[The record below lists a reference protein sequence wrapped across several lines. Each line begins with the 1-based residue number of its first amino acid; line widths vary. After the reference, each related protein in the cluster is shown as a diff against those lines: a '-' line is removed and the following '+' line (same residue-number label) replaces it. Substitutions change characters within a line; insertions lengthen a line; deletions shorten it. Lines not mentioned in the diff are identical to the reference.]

1 MLSNP
6 KLNRILSVSLI
17 SVLCFSNVNAQLSQ
31 NPDKFLG
38 NITTRYQV
46 DAGGGVPAYYTLWNQ
61 ITPENESKWG
71 SVEGSRGNFNWG
83 SDTPFNYAKNHG
95 FTYKFHALVWGAQ
108 YPSWFTS
115 SLPVSERY
123 NAIVNWF
130 DHVKQHYPELP
141 MIDVV
146 NEAVSTTNGPHQ
158 PGNPLMKESLGGGGK
173 TGYDWL
179 IKAFEMAHERWPNAI
194 LIYNDYN
201 TFQWDTDA
209 YIELV
214 RTLRDAGAP
223 IDAYGCQAHD
233 LKGMSLSSLQSVDT
247 KIQDALKMPMYIT
260 EYDIQEED
268 DQKQLTDYQNHI
280 PYLWQRDYCAGITL
294 WGYIYGATW
303 NEGTSGIYRDGV
315 ERAAMTW
322 LRTYMS
328 TDAAK
333 NAKSP
338 FPGGKKPIS
347 LYIKPASTT
356 ITINDTLPITVRATL
371 HDTIKTV
378 GGVKDT
384 IRIDSIKLY
393 VKGVLDTILT
403 KAPYV
408 AKYVPTTTGKHD
420 LKAVVYTNKGNTY
433 ERLGSFRAHNP
444 RSAYNNDT
452 IKLPGTLQVE
462 NFDKGDE
469 GVTYHDNDANNQ
481 GDASFRTAEGVD
493 IVKGNNGKAIG
504 YTNTDEWLEYTVNIK
519 EPGYYSYQAVASSG
533 TTGSGFRLSIS
544 DDEGLTD
551 ITDNISVPKTAD
563 NDWSVYTTM
572 TGRTKIPLKAGDQ
585 TIRLTITGSN
595 CNVDK
600 IVFNHVE
607 INESLNLKVTATPST
622 GTLGSSNTF
631 NFTAGSAGMDSTIS
645 FIKVFMNGKQV
656 TDTIRTQPFQWIYKA
671 STAGTNSMTAI
682 AVDTLNRE
690 SNITAF
696 SLKVR
701 GPYNGTITI
710 PGTIQAEN
718 YDKGGEGLTF
728 HDSNSEKE
736 GDDQDAKNY
745 RSDEGGVDIV
755 NGNGGKVIGY
765 TNTGEWLEYSINVAR
780 AGYYSYSATVSSG
793 VTGSGFRIGL
803 MEDGKETQL
812 FSVSVPQTGDNN
824 WGTYKTVSGNIKSPL
839 ESGKQVIRLTIT
851 GSSCNIDKVYL
862 SFVSS
867 VKYVTPDDVKANGTR
882 YNLGGAIVG
891 DDYKGIVIIDGK
903 KVLQK

>member
-6 KLNRILSVSLI
+6 KLNRVLSTALLSA
-17 SVLCFSNVNAQLSQ
+17 LCLSNVNAQLSK

-38 NITTRYQV
+38 NITTRYSV
-46 DAGGGVPAYYTLWNQ
+46 DPGGGVPNYYTLWNQ

-71 SVEGSRGNFNWG
+71 SVEGTRGSYNFSGADNA
-83 SDTPFNYAKNHG
+83 FNYAKNHG
-95 FTYKFHALVWGAQ
+95 FTYKFHALVWGSQ
-108 YPSWFTS
+108 YPGWFTS

-123 NAIVNWF
+123 QAIVKWF
-130 DHVKQHYPELP
+130 DAVKAHYKELP

-146 NEAVSTTNGPHQ
+146 NEAVGMHQ
-158 PGNPLMKESLGGGGK
+158 QGNPLMKESLGGGGK

-179 IKAFEMAHERWPNAI
+179 IKAFELAHERWPNAI

-201 TFQWDTDA
+201 TFQYDTDA

-223 IDAYGCQAHD
+223 IDAYGCQSHD
-233 LKGMSLSSLQSVDT
+233 VDRISKANLSSAMN
-247 KIQDALKMPMYIT
+247 KIQNALKMPMYIT
-260 EYDIQEED
+260 ELDINIEDDDEQEE
-268 DQKQLTDYQNHI
+268 QYKNIFPLM
-280 PYLWQRDYCAGITL
+280 WEADYCAGVTI
-294 WGYIYGATW
+294 WGHVYGATW
-303 NEGTSGIYRDGV
+303 VDHSGLYKNGTARP
-315 ERAAMTW
+315 AMVW
-322 LRTYMS
+322 LRDTYMPS
-328 TDAAK
+328 DAAK

-462 NFDKGDE
+462 NYDKGDE
-469 GVTYHDNDANNQ
+469 GVTYHDNDAKNQ

-607 INESLNLKVTATPST
+607 INESINLKVTATPST

-631 NFTAGSAGMDSTIS
+631 SFTAGSAGMDSTIS

-803 MEDGKETQL
+803 MKDGKETQL

>member
-1 MLSNP
+1 MLSSP

-17 SVLCFSNVNAQLSQ
+17 SVLCFSSVNAQLSK

-38 NITTRYQV
+38 NITTSYQV
-46 DAGGGVPAYYTLWNQ
+46 DFGEVPYWQLWNQ

-71 SVEGSRGNFNWG
+71 SVESNRGSYNWG
-83 SDTPFNYAKNHG
+83 SDTPFNYAKNHS

-108 YPSWFTS
+108 YPSWFNS
-115 SLPVSERY
+115 SMSVNDRY
-123 NAIVNWF
+123 NAIVKWF
-130 DHVKQHYPELP
+130 DEVKKHYPDLP

-146 NEAVSTTNGPHQ
+146 NEAVGMHQ
-158 PGNPLMKESLGGGGK
+158 QGNPLMKESLGGGGK

-179 IKAFEMAHERWPNAI
+179 IKAFELAHERWPNAI

-209 YIELV
+209 YIDLV

-223 IDAYGCQAHD
+223 IDAYGCQSHD
-233 LKGMSLSSLQSVDT
+233 LTDCDYNKFTTAEQ
-247 KIQDALKMPMYIT
+247 KIHSALNMPMYIT
-260 EYDIQEED
+260 EYDISTED
-268 DQKQLTDYQNHI
+268 DDYQLKRYKEQV
-280 PYLWQRDYCAGITL
+280 PYLWEKDYCAGFTI
-294 WGYIYGATW
+294 WGYIYGRTW
-303 NEGTSGIYRDGV
+303 DQAKYSGLIKYENNKNNERP
-315 ERAAMTW
+315 AMTW
-322 LRTYMS
+322 LREYMAS
-328 TDAAK
+328 DAAK

-462 NFDKGDE
+462 NYDKGDE
-469 GVTYHDNDANNQ
+469 GVTYHDNDAKNQ

-607 INESLNLKVTATPST
+607 INESINLKVTATPST

-631 NFTAGSAGMDSTIS
+631 SFTAGSAGMDSTIS